1 MLISALEPRR
11 RSLCE
16 VYLDGESAG
25 LLDLETL
32 ERLHVKMGQEITDE
46 DWSCLCAESDCTRAR
61 SYALWLLS
69 RRAMTRRGL
78 VEKLRTRYSPEASET
93 AARRAEELGLI
104 DDADY
109 AARCASDLFR
119 FKSFSVPR
127 VVTEL
132 VHRGVDREL
141 ARQTAEEV
149 GREYAPDP
157 AEAIRVLLLGK
168 YNRCLADEKG
178 RRRAVAALQ
187 HMGYRWE
194 EIRPVLRGLTEE
206 SAEE

>member
-1 MLISALEPRR
+1 MLITAIEPRR

-25 LLDLETL
+25 LLDWETL
-32 ERLHVKMGQEITDE
+32 ERLHVKPGQELTE
-46 DWSCLCAESDCTRAR
+46 SDWSEYCAESDKTRAR

-69 RRAMTRRGL
+69 RRAMTRRAL
-78 VEKLRTRYSPEASET
+78 VDKLRTQYSPEASE
-93 AARRAEELGLI
+93 AAAVRAEELGLI

-109 AARCASDLFR
+109 ARRCASDLFR

-132 VHRGVDREL
+132 VHRGVEREL
-141 ARQTAEEV
+141 ARQVAEEV
-149 GREYAPDP
+149 GEEFAPAP
-157 AEAIRVLLLGK
+157 EESVRRLLQGK
-168 YNRCLADEKG
+168 YSRCLADEKG

-187 HMGYRWE
+187 RMGYRWD
-194 EIRPVLRGLTEE
+194 EIRPVLRELTDDPEE
-206 SAEE
+206 